1 MQVVKLR
8 HVKKYRSSG
17 KVYWY
22 HRITGE
28 RLPDEEEARAGRVLE
43 INSGLESNRPRT
55 LPGSLRDLIGQYRMS
70 PEFRWLATSTKRSY
84 QTYLG
89 LLARAYPDKPVEDIS
104 RAWLYELRDAMS
116 ETPRAAD
123 WVLQLMSILMNF
135 AMDRDWRADNPVLGV
150 KKLRGGKSYEPWP
163 DSALKRF
170 REEANPRLVPA
181 LELALHTGQRL
192 SDVLAMQWR
201 HVVGGLIEVAQ
212 SKTGERLSIPI
223 HRDLREVLNRIPK
236 TGIYI
241 VCTRRGT
248 PYTVSGFSSVFRREL
263 QRLALSGLQFHGLR
277 HTAGWRLAEA
287 GCSDR
292 EIASILGH
300 RTAAMTLRYT
310 RRADQQRLA
319 KAAVRK
325 LEEA

>member
-1 MQVVKLR
+1 
-8 HVKKYRSSG
+8 
-17 KVYWY
+17 
-22 HRITGE
+22 
-28 RLPDEEEARAGRVLE
+28 
-43 INSGLESNRPRT
+43 
-55 LPGSLRDLIGQYRMS
+55 
-70 PEFRWLATSTKRSY
+70 
-84 QTYLG
+84 
-89 LLARAYPDKPVEDIS
+89 
-104 RAWLYELRDAMS
+104 
-116 ETPRAAD
+116 
-123 WVLQLMSILMNF
+123 
-135 AMDRDWRADNPVLGV
+135 
-150 KKLRGGKSYEPWP
+150 
-163 DSALKRF
+163 
-170 REEANPRLVPA
+170 
-181 LELALHTGQRL
+181 
-192 SDVLAMQWR
+192 MQWR

-223 HRDLREVLNRIPK
+223 HRDLREVLYRIPK

-263 QRLALSGLQFHGLR
+263 QRLKLSGLQFHGLR
-277 HTAGWRLAEA
+277 HTAGRRLAEA

-319 KAAVRK
+319 KAAVRE